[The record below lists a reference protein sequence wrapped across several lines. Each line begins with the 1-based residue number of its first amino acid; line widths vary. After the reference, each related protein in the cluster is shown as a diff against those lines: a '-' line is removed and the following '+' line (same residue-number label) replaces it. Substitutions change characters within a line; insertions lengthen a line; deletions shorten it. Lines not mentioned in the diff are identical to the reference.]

1 MVFAPRVLIV
11 DDSATLRLIMARALQ
26 KLGCQVSIA
35 SNGKEG
41 LNKALQERPHCII
54 LDVVLPGVNGF
65 SLCRQLRALDPE
77 HDLSIIL
84 VSSKSTPVD
93 QRWGLRQGA
102 DRYLPKPFTE
112 EELVATVKELLT
124 AHPHF

>member
-1 MVFAPRVLIV
+1 MLFAPRVLIV
-11 DDSATLRLIMARALQ
+11 DDSATLRLLMARALQ
-26 KLGCQVSIA
+26 RFGCQVSLA
-35 SNGKEG
+35 CDGKEG
-41 LNKALQERPHCII
+41 LEKALQERPHCVI
-54 LDVVLPGVNGF
+54 LDVVLPGLNGF

-84 VSSKSTPVD
+84 VSSKNTTMD

-112 EELVATVKELLT
+112 EKLIETVKELFA
-124 AHPHF
+124 AHPPF